1 MAVVHLFGPLS
12 LFYKFWRIS
21 FPDFVASMVSFWVTI
36 FVSAEIGIGVAVCPP
51 LLMAFFQP

>member
-36 FVSAEIGIGVAVCPP
+36 FVSAEIGIGVAVSP
-51 LLMAFFQP
+51 LV